1 MIHRGRRI
9 DTMARETKQ
18 IDFKIIFDVNKL
30 HGEASILRARA
41 RGASE
46 SANVSLR
53 SFVYFS
59 VAPRPSI

>member
-1 MIHRGRRI
+1 
-9 DTMARETKQ
+9 MARETKQ